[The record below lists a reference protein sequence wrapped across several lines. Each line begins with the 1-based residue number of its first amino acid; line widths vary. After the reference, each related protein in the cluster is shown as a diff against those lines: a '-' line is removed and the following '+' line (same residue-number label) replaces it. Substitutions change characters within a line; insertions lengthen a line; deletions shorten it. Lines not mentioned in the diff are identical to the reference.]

1 MLIDVRWLQFIFE
14 YRSNQQV
21 RHLPQ
26 IPGAA
31 AAG

>member
-14 YRSNQQV
+14 HWGNQQV
-21 RHLPQ
+21 RRLPQ

>member
-14 YRSNQQV
+14 HWGNQQV
-21 RHLPQ
+21 RRLPQ
-26 IPGAA
+26 THA